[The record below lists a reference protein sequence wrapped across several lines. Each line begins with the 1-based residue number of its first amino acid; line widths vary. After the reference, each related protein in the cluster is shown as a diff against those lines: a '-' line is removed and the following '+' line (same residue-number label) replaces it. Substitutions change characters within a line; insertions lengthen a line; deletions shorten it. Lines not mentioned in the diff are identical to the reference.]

1 VFSLG
6 ANHDSLACIGGHD
19 AAEATHDDGISR
31 SVPGQARS
39 DHQLEART
47 GGARRQD
54 RLGVDRRRDRAALRR
69 SGPARDSARFV
80 IELLLLKH
88 IYGLSDE
95 GVCERWVHD
104 PYFQYFTGEEFFQH
118 EFPHER
124 SDLSHWRKRLGDRL
138 ELLLAESLRV
148 AHASGAL
155 RTKDLARVTIDTTV
169 QPKNVTF
176 PTDAKLLHAA
186 IKGLNRMARK
196 HAVQLRQSYLRV
208 AKHAAMMAGRYAH
221 AKQFNRHRRQL
232 RILRTRLGRII
243 RDIHRKIAG
252 QPTLE
257 GAFEWPL
264 ARASQIRS
272 QQQRQRGWK
281 LYSFHAPEVE
291 CIGKGKASA
300 PYEFG
305 VKVSVATTNARAPGG
320 QFVLHA
326 KALPGNPYDGHTLRS
341 AIEDTERLT
350 GREIERAYVDKGYR
364 GHDAPNPHRVFISG
378 QKRGVFGTIKR
389 ELRRR
394 SAIEPVIGHMK
405 AEGHLGRCYLKGSAG
420 DAANA
425 ILTAVGH
432 NLRLVL
438 AWLRILLRLIL
449 IALRSAITAQPKLNM
464 AS

>member
-1 VFSLG
+1 MRPKKP
-6 ANHDSLACIGGHD
+6 
-19 AAEATHDDGISR
+19 ET
-31 SVPGQARS
+31 ARS
-39 DHQLEART
+39 SDLFRARLDQIINLKNELAQLAGQIDWDFIDGEIAPLYSDKGRPGIPT
-47 GGARRQD
+47 
-54 RLGVDRRRDRAALRR
+54 
-69 SGPARDSARFV
+69 RFV
-80 IELLLLKH
+80 IGLLLLKQ

-95 GVCERWVHD
+95 GVCERWVYD

-155 RTKDLARVTIDTTV
+155 RSKDLARVTVDTTV
-169 QPKNVTF
+169 QPKNITF

-186 IKGLNRMARK
+186 IKGLNRLADK
-196 HAVQLRQSYLRV
+196 HGVRLRQSYVRV
-208 AKHAAMMAGRYAH
+208 ARHAAMMAGRYAH

-232 RILRTRLGRII
+232 RFLRSRLGRLI
-243 RDIHRKIAG
+243 RDIGRKIAG
-252 QPTLE
+252 HPDLE
-257 GAFEWPL
+257 AALALPL
-264 ARASQIRS
+264 TQASQIRS

-281 LYSFHAPEVE
+281 LYSFHAPETE

-305 VKVSVATTNARAPGG
+305 VKVSIVTTNARAPGG

-326 KALPGNPYDGHTLRS
+326 KALPGNPYDGHTLRDV
-341 AIEDTERLT
+341 IDQTQKLT

-364 GHDAPNPHRVFISG
+364 GHDTENPRRVFISG
-378 QKRGVFGTIKR
+378 QKRGVFGVIKR

-394 SAIEPVIGHMK
+394 SAIEPVIGHLK
-405 AEGHLGRCYLKGSAG
+405 AEGHLGRCYLKGRAG

-425 ILTAVGH
+425 ILSAVGY
-432 NLRLVL
+432 NFRRIL
-438 AWLRILLRLIL
+438 AWLRVLLRLFL
-449 IALRSAITAQPKLNM
+449 IAIMRLLISRSALN
-464 AS
+464 STS